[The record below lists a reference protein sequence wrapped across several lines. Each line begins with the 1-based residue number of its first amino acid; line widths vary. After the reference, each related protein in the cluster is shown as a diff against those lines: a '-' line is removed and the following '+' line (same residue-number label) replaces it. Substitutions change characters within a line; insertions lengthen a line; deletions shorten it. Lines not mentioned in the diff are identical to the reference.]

1 MSLGT
6 ENSRWP
12 TAISVL
18 ELTFDKQTISGEILQ
33 YKIRFVLQMSE
44 HRKRFLDSSSD
55 SVVAVVNRQ
64 RGEQFKIR
72 PFKSGFRS
80 TTSSL
85 TRLFG

>member
-33 YKIRFVLQMSE
+33 YKIRFVRTKCLNIE
-44 HRKRFLDSSSD
+44 
-55 SVVAVVNRQ
+55 
-64 RGEQFKIR
+64 RGF
-72 PFKSGFRS
+72 
-80 TTSSL
+80 
-85 TRLFG
+85 